1 MSVAFLRILYYNG
14 ISIMIWRCM
23 IMNMKHIQYL
33 VEIERVRSI
42 SQAAENL
49 YIGQPNL
56 SRILREVEEDIGFP
70 IFLRTNHGV
79 VPTDRGATFLQH
91 ARNILREMD
100 SIQTLNPNQLIEDR
114 LRVCIPR
121 SAGAFQLVADFIK
134 TVCENRNVKM
144 EVRECHA
151 RRCIEMLSDGDAE
164 IGIIRFREGYENYF
178 QEVATAA
185 KLTFKLLSGYEDKIL
200 MHKSHPLAGF
210 DKIKADML
218 TEYVQIAHGDNFFLP
233 QNTDDV
239 VHSRIYTVDRLAQM
253 TLLSNIPGSFMWSVP
268 QDKKTLQMFSLV
280 QKSCAGYTKRYTEAL
295 VYNHQHA
302 MNQIESAFLN
312 KVLSYHSIK
321 E

>member
-1 MSVAFLRILYYNG
+1 
-14 ISIMIWRCM
+14 
-23 IMNMKHIQYL
+23 MNIKHIQYM

-42 SQAAENL
+42 SQAADNL

-79 VPTDRGATFLQH
+79 VPTDRGAAFLQH

-100 SIQTLNPNQLIEDR
+100 SIQTLNPHQLIEDR

-121 SAGAFQLVADFIK
+121 SAVAFQFVADFIK
-134 TVCENRNVKM
+134 SACENRNIRM

-151 RRCIEMLSDGDAE
+151 RRCIEMLADGDAE

-178 QEVATAA
+178 QDAATAA
-185 KLTFKLLSGYEDKIL
+185 KLTFRLLSGYEDKIL
-200 MHKSHPLAGF
+200 MHKNHPLATC
-210 DKIKADML
+210 DKIKPDML

-233 QNTDDV
+233 QNSDDV
-239 VHSRIYTVDRLAQM
+239 VRSRIYTVDRQAQL
-253 TLLSNIPGSFMWSVP
+253 TLLTTVRGSFMWAVP
-268 QDKKTLQMFSLV
+268 QDKKTMHMYNLV
-280 QKSCAGYTKRYTEAL
+280 QKSCSGYTKRYSEAL

-312 KVLSYHSIK
+312 RVLSQHSLTD
-321 E
+321 

>member
-1 MSVAFLRILYYNG
+1 
-14 ISIMIWRCM
+14 
-23 IMNMKHIQYL
+23 MNMKHIQYM

-114 LRVCIPR
+114 LRICIPR
-121 SAGAFQLVADFIK
+121 SAVAFQLVADFIK
-134 TVCENRNVKM
+134 TACENRNIRM

-178 QEVATAA
+178 QEVAAAA
-185 KLTFKLLSGYEDKIL
+185 KLTFRLLSGYEDKIL
-200 MHKSHPLAGF
+200 MHKNHPLAAC

-233 QNTDDV
+233 QKSDDMV
-239 VHSRIYTVDRLAQM
+239 RSRIYTVDRQAQL
-253 TLLSNIPGSFMWSVP
+253 TLLSTVPGSFMWSVP
-268 QDKKTLQMFSLV
+268 QEKKMLQTYGLV
-280 QKSCAGYTKRYTEAL
+280 QKSCSSYTKRYTEAL

-302 MNQIESAFLN
+302 MNQIESSFLN
-312 KVLSYHSIK
+312 RILLQHSIK